1 MTRRKQ
7 KKEAKRITW
16 NDDPEFERWIR
27 FLFDRDDPKGAW
39 RLEEPTPTLSDAQTV
54 QYIHRLCATAEKE
67 LAPFSELRSPMG
79 CNLYL
84 TQLTSTLTR
93 FETVGLSSK

>member
-54 QYIHRLCATAEKE
+54 Q
-67 LAPFSELRSPMG
+67 
-79 CNLYL
+79 
-84 TQLTSTLTR
+84 
-93 FETVGLSSK
+93 

>member
-7 KKEAKRITW
+7 RQVARHITW
-16 NDDPEFERWIR
+16 SNDPEFERWIR

-39 RLEEPTPTLSDAQTV
+39 RLEEQTPTLSDAQTV

-67 LAPFSELRSPMG
+67 LTSHSEL
-79 CNLYL
+79 
-84 TQLTSTLTR
+84 QIAH
-93 FETVGLSSK
+93 GLQFIFDATY